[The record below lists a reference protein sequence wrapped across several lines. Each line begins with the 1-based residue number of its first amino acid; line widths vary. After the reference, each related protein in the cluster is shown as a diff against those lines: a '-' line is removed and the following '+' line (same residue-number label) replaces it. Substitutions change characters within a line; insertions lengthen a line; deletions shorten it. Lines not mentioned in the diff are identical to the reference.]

1 MDATDTYTI
10 MSEMILV
17 VLLGSGPVLAVAL
30 IVGLGIAFFQALTQI
45 QEMTLTFVPKIVA
58 IFLCLLVSSPFI
70 YGTLRSLSDRV
81 FDLIASGAV

>member
-10 MSEMILV
+10 MSEMIV
-17 VLLGSGPVLAVAL
+17 AVLLGSGPVLAVAL
-30 IVGLGIAFFQALTQI
+30 IVGLGIAFFQALTQV

-58 IFLCLLVSSPFI
+58 IFLCLLVASPFI
-70 YGTLRSLSDRV
+70 YATLRGLSDRV